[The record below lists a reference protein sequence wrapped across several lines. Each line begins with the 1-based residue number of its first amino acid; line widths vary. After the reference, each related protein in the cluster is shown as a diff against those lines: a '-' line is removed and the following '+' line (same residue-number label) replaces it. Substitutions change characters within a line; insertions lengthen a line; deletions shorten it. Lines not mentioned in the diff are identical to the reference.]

1 MTRDDMVTEI
11 RHHADAESEGRWAP
25 ERVLTALNV
34 VMQREWRNILNSNRY
49 YRTAVRTV
57 TPNSAGEVAL
67 TALNSGSG
75 DTLQTLYRILAV
87 YDGDLVYKEIEPLD
101 AVLLTGG
108 GGESW
113 AYRCWYRSGE
123 NIKVIPAPQSTI
135 NVLVNYLP
143 PLPSTLTGGTVE
155 LTYPLGY
162 EQVPALETAAIL
174 LSKGGTETEA
184 ASYLK
189 GLAEEIRR
197 DMLSDIAR
205 TSTNPLQVRY
215 GDSRSEWGA

>member
-1 MTRDDMVTEI
+1 MTRDDMVTEV

-25 ERVLTALNV
+25 ARVLTALNL
-34 VMQREWRNILNSNRY
+34 VMQREWRNILNANRN
-49 YRTAVRTV
+49 YRVAVRVV
-57 TPNSAGEVAL
+57 TPNSSGEVAL
-67 TALNSGSG
+67 SALNGGSG
-75 DTLQTLYRILAV
+75 DTLQTLYRVLAV
-87 YDGDLVYKEIEPLD
+87 YDGDLVYKEIDPLD
-101 AVLLTGG
+101 AVMATGAG
-108 GGESW
+108 AETFG
-113 AYRCWYRSGE
+113 YNCWYRLGE
-123 NIKVIPAPQSTI
+123 DIRIIPTPQSTI

-143 PLPSTLTGGTVE
+143 PLPSTLSSGTVE
-155 LTYPLGY
+155 LAYPLGY
-162 EQVPALETAAIL
+162 EQIPALEAAAIL

-205 TSTNPLQVRY
+205 TSTNPLQYRY